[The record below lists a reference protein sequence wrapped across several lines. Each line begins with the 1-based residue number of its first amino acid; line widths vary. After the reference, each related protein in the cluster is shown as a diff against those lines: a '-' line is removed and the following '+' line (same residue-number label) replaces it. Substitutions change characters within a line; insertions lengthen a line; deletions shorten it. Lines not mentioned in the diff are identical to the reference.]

1 MILIDVAAEL
11 KLSQRLEPLRMEPD
25 ATRVFYA
32 KFAQN
37 ANYLTRMKEE
47 RARIVDNIAQHI
59 TSATPHV
66 YFCEDGDLFIVTPYI
81 PTREAHTLMLALGS
95 IFETPVTDDFIE
107 YCEANQHLNRLL
119 LILEEKLEK
128 QRVAQEDVRRAEA
141 ARQLEQKRQAIL
153 NSGAHAALRDI
164 SARRNGREKAEI
176 MLIEDD
182 AFSRKLVEN
191 VVGKQYEITSLATAD
206 QALTTYA
213 RTAPNL
219 LFLDIDLPDVTGHEL
234 LAKIMALD
242 PEAHVVML
250 SGNADRE
257 NISKALG
264 IGAKGF
270 VAKPFTRDKLF
281 QYISRCPT
289 ITSTVQL

>member
-1 MILIDVAAEL
+1 
-11 KLSQRLEPLRMEPD
+11 
-25 ATRVFYA
+25 
-32 KFAQN
+32 
-37 ANYLTRMKEE
+37 
-47 RARIVDNIAQHI
+47 
-59 TSATPHV
+59 
-66 YFCEDGDLFIVTPYI
+66 
-81 PTREAHTLMLALGS
+81 
-95 IFETPVTDDFIE
+95 
-107 YCEANQHLNRLL
+107 
-119 LILEEKLEK
+119 
-128 QRVAQEDVRRAEA
+128 
-141 ARQLEQKRQAIL
+141 
-153 NSGAHAALRDI
+153 
-164 SARRNGREKAEI
+164 

-206 QALTTYA
+206 QALNTYA